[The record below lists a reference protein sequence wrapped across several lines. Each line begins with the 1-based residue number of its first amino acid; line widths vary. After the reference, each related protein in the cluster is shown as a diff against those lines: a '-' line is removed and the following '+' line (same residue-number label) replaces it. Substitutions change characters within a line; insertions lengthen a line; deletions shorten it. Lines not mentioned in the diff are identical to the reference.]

1 MRKFTFL
8 EVMKSIYKSASSQNV
23 SMKQL
28 IIVYFFIFIKIKV
41 FLRAKNSNIFN

>member
-1 MRKFTFL
+1 MRKFTFP
-8 EVMKSIYKSASSQNV
+8 EVMKSISLPV
-23 SMKQL
+23 HSMKQF